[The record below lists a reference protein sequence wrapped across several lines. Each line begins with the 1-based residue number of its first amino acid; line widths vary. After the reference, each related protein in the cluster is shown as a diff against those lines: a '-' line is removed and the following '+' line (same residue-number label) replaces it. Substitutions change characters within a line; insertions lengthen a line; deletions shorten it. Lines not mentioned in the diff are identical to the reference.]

1 MQLGVPDAS
10 GRPQP
15 VPIPGS
21 DFTASFDAVIKA
33 IGEKADTS
41 LLPAEFRQ
49 KAGKATSAHRV
60 GKNLFAGGDFVTGP
74 STVIQAVAS
83 AREAARLIEL
93 SFKSGQSSVKEGEK
107 DPDFKNPS
115 FVSTPRIRIPEL
127 PVPERIKSLDLED
140 QPGLSLSQIE
150 TEASRCFNC
159 GCLAVSPSDIGM
171 ALIALDANI
180 VTTKRTVDAQSFFT
194 ASATGSTML
203 DPDELITEI
212 QIPKPPDGVRQ
223 NYLKF
228 TLRSP
233 IDFAIVSVASI
244 ITVEKGVC
252 TDARIVLGAVAPE
265 PVRAKKAE
273 EVLIGRSIDEA
284 GAAEAANKAV
294 AGATP
299 LDMNAYKVEI
309 TKALVKRAILS
320 Y

>member
-1 MQLGVPDAS
+1 
-10 GRPQP
+10 
-15 VPIPGS
+15 
-21 DFTASFDAVIKA
+21 
-33 IGEKADTS
+33 
-41 LLPAEFRQ
+41 
-49 KAGKATSAHRV
+49 V

-93 SFKSGQSSVKEGEK
+93 SFKSGQSSVKKGEK
-107 DPDFKNPS
+107 DRDFRNPS
-115 FVSTPRIRIPEL
+115 FDSTPRTRISEL
-127 PVPERIKSLDLED
+127 PVPERIKSIDFED
-140 QPGLSLSQIE
+140 QPGLSLSEIE

-159 GCLAVSPSDIGM
+159 GCLAVSPSDIGI

-180 VTTKRTVDAQSFFT
+180 VTTKRTVDAQSFFA
-194 ASATGSTML
+194 ASATGSTVL

-212 QIPKPPDGVRQ
+212 QIPKPSDRARQ

-284 GAAEAANKAV
+284 RAAEAATEAL

-299 LDMNAYKVEI
+299 LNMNAYKVKI
-309 TKALVKRAILS
+309 TKALVKRAILG
-320 Y
+320 